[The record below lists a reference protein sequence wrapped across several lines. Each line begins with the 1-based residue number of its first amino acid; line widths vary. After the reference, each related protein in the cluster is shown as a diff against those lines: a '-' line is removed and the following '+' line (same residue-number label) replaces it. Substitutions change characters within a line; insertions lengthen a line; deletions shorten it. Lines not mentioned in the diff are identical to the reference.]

1 MRLLSLALLA
11 FPVFAGAQ
19 APDTSKVDV
28 TGKWAF
34 TVQSDVGNGTPTV
47 TFKQKGDSITGRYS
61 SMALGE
67 RDFVGT
73 VKNKKITFGFTAEAG
88 GQSFSM
94 SFAGT
99 IDGPDA
105 MSGSIDFAGM
115 ATGAFAGKRVKDKE

>member
-1 MRLLSLALLA
+1 MRFLLLALLL
-11 FPVFAGAQ
+11 PVVAQAQ
-19 APDTSKVDV
+19 APDTSRVDV

-34 TVQSDVGNGTPTV
+34 SVQSDVGNGTPTV
-47 TFKQKGDSITGRYS
+47 TFTQKGDSISGRYS
-61 SMALGE
+61 SQSLGE

-73 VKNKKITFGFTAEAG
+73 VKNRKIAFGFTAEAG

-105 MSGSIDFAGM
+105 MSGSVDFAGM
-115 ATGAFAGKRVKDKE
+115 ATGTFAGKRQKP